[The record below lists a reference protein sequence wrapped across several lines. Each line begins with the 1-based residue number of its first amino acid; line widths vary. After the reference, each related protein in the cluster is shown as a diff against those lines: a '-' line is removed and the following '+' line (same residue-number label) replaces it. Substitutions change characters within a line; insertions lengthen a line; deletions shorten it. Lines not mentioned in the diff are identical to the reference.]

1 MGSLRLPGVGRR
13 CTFEL
18 VVNDVPATALFDT
31 GSQLTIIHRPFYQR
45 YLSHLPLQPVGAMPV
60 FGVGQRPTYM
70 DGSVNVLLHIPG
82 VMGERDEPVSVTA
95 YVDLPSGGRETTP
108 VILGSNVNVVE
119 EAFLSLFQPK
129 AATTSNAVPGVPE
142 VSKFCQTS
150 NPELPGGCVG
160 NRWHPVEIPPGGVYS
175 LKVYVEIVPAT
186 CGSFYL
192 LETNPVEADLNGW
205 EIVPERK
212 DYRYR
217 CPRTDVVT
225 VKNIT
230 SHSVVIPAW
239 RTVAYCYPVECVD
252 SCPVQMG
259 SPDAKLAF
267 HLEEGEDPPEHRRK
281 LGRRLASYS
290 DVFSVDDMDMGC
302 ARHAEHRIRLS
313 DATPFRERSR
323 RIPPRDLEDVRNYLN
338 MLQDQKIIVESRS
351 PYASPIVIVRKKN
364 GSVRLCVDYRT
375 LNRRTIPDQYTLP
388 RIDEELDALH
398 GSAWFSVMDL
408 RSGYYQIPMDPED
421 QEKTAFICPLGF
433 YQFTRMPQGISGAPA
448 TFQRLMEKVLGDL
461 TPRHCIVYLDD
472 IIVFGST
479 LEEHDIR
486 LFNVLEHLRQEG
498 LKLSLDKC
506 KFARKSVRFVGH
518 IVSAD
523 GVDTDP
529 EKVAAVLS
537 WPKPS
542 NVTELR
548 SFLGFCGY
556 YRRFVEGY
564 SKIAH
569 PLNGLLKVRSSVA
582 SQFQNNWSLECEE
595 VFQTLKKKLTEAP
608 VLAYADPQKPYVLH
622 VDASY
627 EGLGGILH
635 QEYPEGLKPVAYVSR
650 SISSTEKNYP
660 VHKLEF
666 LALKWAITEKL
677 HDYLYGAQFEVRT
690 DNNPL
695 TYILTTAKL
704 DAAGHRWLAALT
716 NYQFSLKYK
725 SGPKN
730 VGADALS
737 RRPGLPQQPDEDE
750 WEEIPSL
757 AIAAHCAKAAVQGQ
771 HIAFSELRVV
781 DSLGAGKDCIP
792 AMYSYPT
799 ALGVHYSLRL
809 GRKDMIQL
817 QKKDPVIRHVR
828 ESVIRKDP
836 EYIKR
841 EIPKESSSFLR
852 ESDKLR
858 IIDGLLYRV
867 QLYHDH
873 PGRRQLVLPQSYRK
887 IVPPVGDEMDPVCD
901 TNDVSNGSELEESVN
916 NDWFLPSEDPVA
928 PTKLHHDQGRE
939 FENELF
945 HTLRQLAVP
954 CQYLAYGLVSHFLV
968 GFCNR
973 KPRRPKRALLNTGTH
988 RVHLCVQS
996 CFCGDEYL
1004 EWSFPAQLKNFGNVS
1019 FYEDPISW
1027 NESLQTRNIRWIW

>member
-1 MGSLRLPGVGRR
+1 MLEECPCSENDKRIRLVENRRPPASRVVRIFRMGQDTVTARECLKALEDVYGTCDHPHFWLQKFYSLRQREMEEVSVFVQRLYDILCKMVQKNIITRGEVEDKMRDQLLCSLHGEQSVSTVLRIKYRHGPPPTFGDLMLTVKELEAELHYATANTSREDGPTAKFPVAPMRGVRKVGKEVSREPRRRLFLSESRNAISSPKCFRCGHLGHRVQECPMPEDGGHLQSNAGQLSKKPGYSPQKMGSLCLPGVGRR

-18 VVNDVPATALFDT
+18 VVNDVPTTALFDT

-60 FGVGQRPTYM
+60 FGVGQLPTYM

-95 YVDLPSGGRETTP
+95 YVGPPSGGRETTP

-160 NRWHPVEIPPGGVYS
+160 NPWHPMEIPPGGVYS

-192 LETNPVEADLNGW
+192 LETNPVDADLNGW

-281 LGRRLASYS
+281 LEGRLASYS

-338 MLQDQKIIVESRS
+338 MLQDQKIIVESCS
-351 PYASPIVIVRKKN
+351 PYASPIVIVWKKN

-375 LNRRTIPDQYTLP
+375 LNRCTIPDQYTLP
-388 RIDEELDALH
+388 RIDEALDALH

-472 IIVFGST
+472 IIVFGSI

-486 LFNVLEHLRQEG
+486 LFNVLERLRQGG
-498 LKLSLDKC
+498 LKLSLDKY
-506 KFARKSVRFVGH
+506 KFAWKSVRFIGD

-523 GVDTDP
+523 GVATDP
-529 EKVAAVLS
+529 EKVAAVLN

-548 SFLGFCGY
+548 LFLGFCGY

-569 PLNGLLKVRSSVA
+569 PLNGLLKGSNTKERSSVA

-595 VFQTLKKKLTEAP
+595 AFQTLK
-608 VLAYADPQKPYVLH
+608 
-622 VDASY
+622 
-627 EGLGGILH
+627 
-635 QEYPEGLKPVAYVSR
+635 
-650 SISSTEKNYP
+650 
-660 VHKLEF
+660 
-666 LALKWAITEKL
+666 
-677 HDYLYGAQFEVRT
+677 
-690 DNNPL
+690 
-695 TYILTTAKL
+695 
-704 DAAGHRWLAALT
+704 
-716 NYQFSLKYK
+716 
-725 SGPKN
+725 
-730 VGADALS
+730 
-737 RRPGLPQQPDEDE
+737 
-750 WEEIPSL
+750 
-757 AIAAHCAKAAVQGQ
+757 
-771 HIAFSELRVV
+771 
-781 DSLGAGKDCIP
+781 
-792 AMYSYPT
+792 
-799 ALGVHYSLRL
+799 
-809 GRKDMIQL
+809 
-817 QKKDPVIRHVR
+817 
-828 ESVIRKDP
+828 
-836 EYIKR
+836 
-841 EIPKESSSFLR
+841 
-852 ESDKLR
+852 
-858 IIDGLLYRV
+858 
-867 QLYHDH
+867 
-873 PGRRQLVLPQSYRK
+873 
-887 IVPPVGDEMDPVCD
+887 
-901 TNDVSNGSELEESVN
+901 
-916 NDWFLPSEDPVA
+916 
-928 PTKLHHDQGRE
+928 
-939 FENELF
+939 
-945 HTLRQLAVP
+945 
-954 CQYLAYGLVSHFLV
+954 
-968 GFCNR
+968 
-973 KPRRPKRALLNTGTH
+973 
-988 RVHLCVQS
+988 
-996 CFCGDEYL
+996 
-1004 EWSFPAQLKNFGNVS
+1004 
-1019 FYEDPISW
+1019 
-1027 NESLQTRNIRWIW
+1027 